1 MRNNGRL
8 RGRGYQTLYSGL
20 IRLHVLYHAS
30 QGPIFGL
37 EMIEELCRHGYH
49 IGPGTL
55 YPILHEME
63 ARQWL
68 CSEKE
73 LVSGRIRRVYRAT
86 PSGKRALLAAK
97 GKVLE
102 LFGEL
107 FERERG
113 AQPVVRD
120 TRRQRRKRGGRIY
133 AEVR

>member
-1 MRNNGRL
+1 MSITTLDMNSSNVS
-8 RGRGYQTLYSGL
+8 QQCLYSGL
-20 IRLHVLYHAS
+20 IRLHVLYHAC

-37 EMIEELCRHGYH
+37 EMIEELSRHGYR

-63 ARQWL
+63 SKEWL
-68 CSEKE
+68 RSEHK

-86 PSGKRALLAAK
+86 PSGKKALAAAK

-107 FERERG
+107 FEPGARHIVRKAGRRG
-113 AQPVVRD
+113 P
-120 TRRQRRKRGGRIY
+120 RRHQE
-133 AEVR
+133 AL

>member
-1 MRNNGRL
+1 MKNTNKTS
-8 RGRGYQTLYSGL
+8 RGGDYQILSSGL
-20 IRLHVLYHAS
+20 IRLHVLHHAS

-37 EMIEELCRHGYH
+37 EMIAELCRHGYR

-68 CSEKE
+68 RSQQK
-73 LVSGRIRRVYRAT
+73 LVSGRTRRMYRAT
-86 PSGKRALLAAK
+86 PSGKKALLAAK

-107 FERERG
+107 FEGERG

-120 TRRQRRKRGGRIY
+120 THRQRRKRGRIY
-133 AEVR
+133 EQVR